1 MVICLLFYL
10 ENKSG
15 GQLGATKNNTL
26 SIIREFWKYLKTQIV
41 AMVGGGG
48 NGLTFL
54 PPCYET
60 EVQNWIF
67 NNYNNLKL
75 LNVSTPKHKSI

>member
-1 MVICLLFYL
+1 MICLLFYL

-15 GQLGATKNNTL
+15 GQLEVTKNNTL
-26 SIIREFWKYLKTQIV
+26 SIIRKFWKYLKTQIV

-48 NGLTFL
+48 NGLTFQ

-60 EVQNWIF
+60 EVQN
-67 NNYNNLKL
+67 
-75 LNVSTPKHKSI
+75 